1 MEQSFVNHPKV
12 NTNASGRGPA
22 TRRFPSLYFFNRKN
36 NKSGYMS
43 TSKVTD
49 KSSAPKGQKSA
60 NKALISTGAMTI
72 MIITTVVSLRGLP
85 SQAEFGIQSIFY
97 YLFAALVFL
106 IPFSLV
112 CAELASTYTHS
123 GGLYRWVSEAF
134 GPRWG
139 WSAMYLEWQ
148 TLVIWFPA
156 VLMFAAVSLAYIFWP
171 ESFDAKLSANK
182 IYTLIVVLA
191 VYWITNFISFRGMK
205 SSKILSTL
213 GGLFGTIV
221 PGAILIILGV
231 AYLCMGKPIMLT
243 HESFFPDFTKIGTI
257 VLAASIFLFYGGMEM
272 NAVHVQNMKNPA
284 RQFPRAMFLAVAVIV
299 LLFVF
304 ATLAI
309 GFVVPAK
316 DINLLASLLVAYN
329 DLWAAVG
336 VPWLGN
342 VMALLITFGVI
353 GQVSVIIAGPS
364 TGLVAVGESG
374 YLPRGLQKTN
384 KNGVNTP
391 ILYVQAIFVSLL
403 ALVLV
408 VLPSVESA
416 YQVMSQM
423 ATVIYLILVLMIYF
437 AFFRLRHTQPTKKRG
452 FRIPGGRLGEY
463 LIGGIGVL
471 GAVVA
476 MILSFFPPSQI
487 NTGSPVVYV
496 LIILVGSLV
505 FFLVPL
511 IVFAFRKPYWR
522 DPDADF
528 YPFDWQIEN
537 RKPSQISKWAPDFV
551 PAPAD
556 IAATDA
562 RVIALQHGETPA
574 EAEKLAEEARK
585 NFAAGEDPQTEAYD
599 VFNKEN
605 PDQAVKVNNK

>member
-1 MEQSFVNHPKV
+1 MANSNPSKP
-12 NTNASGRGPA
+12 GPQ
-22 TRRFPSLYFFNRKN
+22 
-36 NKSGYMS
+36 
-43 TSKVTD
+43 
-49 KSSAPKGQKSA
+49 PKGGKASQ
-60 NKALISTGAMTI
+60 ALISTGAMTV

-97 YLFAALVFL
+97 YLFAAIVFL

-123 GGLYRWVSEAF
+123 GGLYRWVAEAF
-134 GPRWG
+134 GPKWG
-139 WSAMYLEWQ
+139 WTAMYLEWQ

-171 ESFDAKLSANK
+171 ESFDARLSANK
-182 IYTLIVVLA
+182 IYTLVVVLA
-191 VYWITNFISFRGMK
+191 VYWITNFIAFRGMK

-243 HESFFPDFTKIGTI
+243 HESFFPDFSKIGTI

-284 RQFPRAMFLAVAVIV
+284 RQFPRAIFLAVAVIV

-374 YLPRGLQKTN
+374 YLPRSLQKTN
-384 KNGVNTP
+384 AQGVNKP

-403 ALVLV
+403 SLVLV

-437 AFFRLRHTQPTKKRG
+437 AFIRLRHTQPQKQRG
-452 FRIPGGRLGEY
+452 FRIPGGKLGEVVVA
-463 LIGGIGVL
+463 GIGIL

-476 MILSFFPPSQI
+476 MVLSFFPPSQI

-496 LIILVGSLV
+496 LIIFCGALL
-505 FFLVPL
+505 FFCVPL
-511 IVFAFRKPYWR
+511 IVFSKRKPSWR
-522 DPDADF
+522 NPKANF

-537 RKPSQISKWAPDFV
+537 RKPSEVSKWSPTYQPT
-551 PAPAD
+551 PAQ
-556 IAATDA
+556 IAGTDA
-562 RVIALQHGETPA
+562 RILAEENGATPA
-574 EAEKLAEEARK
+574 EAEKIAAEAEKAYDGSE
-585 NFAAGEDPQTEAYD
+585 NPQAEAYD
-599 VFNKEN
+599 ILDKEKGT
-605 PDQAVKVNNK
+605 VS

>member
-1 MEQSFVNHPKV
+1 MANSNPSKP
-12 NTNASGRGPA
+12 GPQA
-22 TRRFPSLYFFNRKN
+22 KGG
-36 NKSGYMS
+36 K
-43 TSKVTD
+43 
-49 KSSAPKGQKSA
+49 APQ
-60 NKALISTGAMTI
+60 ALISTGAMTV

-97 YLFAALVFL
+97 YLFAAIVFL

-123 GGLYRWVSEAF
+123 GGLYRWVAEAF
-134 GPRWG
+134 GPKWG
-139 WSAMYLEWQ
+139 WTAMYLEWQ

-171 ESFDAKLSANK
+171 ESFDARLSANK
-182 IYTLIVVLA
+182 IYTLVVVLA
-191 VYWITNFISFRGMK
+191 VYWITNFIAFRGMK

-231 AYLCMGKPIMLT
+231 AYLCMGKPIMLA
-243 HESFFPDFTKIGTI
+243 HESFFPDFSKIGTI

-284 RQFPRAMFLAVAVIV
+284 RQFPRAIFLAVAVIV

-374 YLPRGLQKTN
+374 YLPRSLQKTN
-384 KNGVNTP
+384 AQGVNKP

-403 ALVLV
+403 SLVLV

-437 AFFRLRHTQPTKKRG
+437 AFIRLRHTQPQKQRG
-452 FRIPGGRLGEY
+452 FRIPGGKLGEVVVA
-463 LIGGIGVL
+463 GIGIL

-476 MILSFFPPSQI
+476 MVLSFFPPSQI

-496 LIILVGSLV
+496 LIIFCGALL
-505 FFLVPL
+505 FFCVPL
-511 IVFAFRKPYWR
+511 IVFSKRKPSWR
-522 DPDADF
+522 NPKANF

-537 RKPSQISKWAPDFV
+537 RRPSKVSKWSPTYQPT
-551 PAPAD
+551 PAQ
-556 IAATDA
+556 IAGTDA
-562 RVIALQHGETPA
+562 RILAEENGASPA
-574 EAEKLAEEARK
+574 EAEKIAAEAEKAYDGSE
-585 NFAAGEDPQTEAYD
+585 NPQAEAYD
-599 VFNKEN
+599 ILDK
-605 PDQAVKVNNK
+605 DKGTGA

>member
-1 MEQSFVNHPKV
+1 MSDSNTPK
-12 NTNASGRGPA
+12 TSSPAS
-22 TRRFPSLYFFNRKN
+22 
-36 NKSGYMS
+36 KSGS
-43 TSKVTD
+43 PSK
-49 KSSAPKGQKSA
+49 AF
-60 NKALISTGAMTI
+60 ISTGAMTI

-97 YLFAALVFL
+97 YLFAAIFFLV
-106 IPFSLV
+106 PFSLV

-171 ESFDAKLSANK
+171 ESFDARLSANK
-182 IYTLIVVLA
+182 LYTLIVVLA
-191 VYWITNFISFRGMK
+191 VYWITNFIAFRGMK

-221 PGAILIILGV
+221 PAAVLIVLGV

-243 HESFFPDFTKIGTI
+243 HESFFPDFTKIGTV

-284 RQFPRAMFLAVAVIV
+284 REFPRAIFLAVAVIV
-299 LLFVF
+299 MIFVF

-329 DLWAAVG
+329 DLWATVG
-336 VPWLGN
+336 APWLGN

-374 YLPRGLQKTN
+374 YLPRSLQKVN
-384 KNGVNTP
+384 KNGVNKP

-437 AFFRLRHTQPTKKRG
+437 AFFRLRHTQPLKRRG
-452 FRIPGGRLGEY
+452 FRIPGGRFGE
-463 LIGGIGVL
+463 IAVGGIGIL
-471 GAVVA
+471 GAFIA
-476 MILSFFPPSQI
+476 MVLSFFPPSQI

-496 LIILVGSLV
+496 LIILCGAVI
-505 FFLVPL
+505 FFCLPL
-511 IVFAFRKPYWR
+511 IVFAKRKPSWR
-522 DPDADF
+522 NPDVDF

-537 RKPSQISKWAPDFV
+537 RRPSEVSKWSSDFT
-551 PAPAD
+551 PAGAD
-556 IAATDA
+556 VAAADA
-562 RVIALQHGETPA
+562 RI
-574 EAEKLAEEARK
+574 LAEENGASPADAQK
-585 NFAAGEDPQTEAYD
+585 LADEAAKAYNGSQTPQSVAYK
-599 VFNKEN
+599 VFNNDKT
-605 PDQAVKVNNK
+605 ATTGK

>member
-1 MEQSFVNHPKV
+1 MSTP
-12 NTNASGRGPA
+12 NTNQASASGTKGAKPA
-22 TRRFPSLYFFNRKN
+22 R
-36 NKSGYMS
+36 
-43 TSKVTD
+43 
-49 KSSAPKGQKSA
+49 
-60 NKALISTGAMTI
+60 ALISTGAMTI

-97 YLFAALVFL
+97 YLFAAIFFLV
-106 IPFSLV
+106 PFSLV

-171 ESFDAKLSANK
+171 ESFDARLSANK
-182 IYTLIVVLA
+182 LYTLIVVLA
-191 VYWITNFISFRGMK
+191 VYWITNFIAFRGMK

-299 LLFVF
+299 LIFIF

-316 DINLLASLLVAYN
+316 DINILASLLVAYN

-342 VMALLITFGVI
+342 VMALLITFGVV

-374 YLPRGLQKTN
+374 YLPRSLQKVN
-384 KNGVNTP
+384 RNGVNKS

-403 ALVLV
+403 SLVLV

-437 AFFRLRHTQPTKKRG
+437 AFFRLRRTQPQKPRG
-452 FRIPGGRLGEY
+452 FRVPGGKFGEWV
-463 LIGGIGVL
+463 IGGVGVL

-496 LIILVGSLV
+496 LIILCGAVV
-505 FFLVPL
+505 FFCLPL
-511 IVFAFRKPYWR
+511 IVFAKRKPSWR
-522 DPDADF
+522 NPDADF

-537 RKPSQISKWAPDFV
+537 RKPSEVSRWSSDFT
-551 PAPAD
+551 PTGAD
-556 IAATDA
+556 IASTDA
-562 RVIALQHGETPA
+562 RI
-574 EAEKLAEEARK
+574 LAEENGASPADAERI
-585 NFAAGEDPQTEAYD
+585 AAEAAKAFTGTDNPQTVANT
-599 VFNKEN
+599 VFAKSKETI
-605 PDQAVKVNNK
+605 KS

>member
-1 MEQSFVNHPKV
+1 MA
-12 NTNASGRGPA
+12 NTTPSNTPTKPGKPRPSG
-22 TRRFPSLYFFNRKN
+22 
-36 NKSGYMS
+36 
-43 TSKVTD
+43 
-49 KSSAPKGQKSA
+49 
-60 NKALISTGAMTI
+60 ALISTGAMTV

-97 YLFAALVFL
+97 YLFAAIVFL
-106 IPFSLV
+106 IPFSMV

-123 GGLYRWVSEAF
+123 GGLYRWVAEAF
-134 GPRWG
+134 GPKWG

-191 VYWITNFISFRGMK
+191 VYWITNFIAFRGMM

-221 PGAILIILGV
+221 PGAVLIILGV

-272 NAVHVQNMKNPA
+272 NAVHVQNMKDPA

-374 YLPRGLQKTN
+374 YLPRSLQNTN
-384 KNGVNTP
+384 SRGVNKP
-391 ILYVQAIFVSLL
+391 ILYVQAIFVSVLS
-403 ALVLV
+403 LVLV

-416 YQVMSQM
+416 YQIMSQM

-437 AFFRLRHTQPTKKRG
+437 AFIRLRRTQPQKRRG
-452 FRIPGGRLGEY
+452 FRVPGGKFGEVVVA
-463 LIGGIGVL
+463 GIGIL
-471 GAVVA
+471 GAIVA
-476 MILSFFPPSQI
+476 MILSFIPPSQI

-496 LIILVGSLV
+496 LIIFCGALL
-505 FFLVPL
+505 FFCVPL
-511 IVFAFRKPYWR
+511 IVFSKRKPSWR
-522 DPDADF
+522 NPQANF

-537 RKPSQISKWAPDFV
+537 REPSQVSKWS
-551 PAPAD
+551 AD
-556 IAATDA
+556 YTPTDSEIAATDA
-562 RVIALQHGETPA
+562 RI
-574 EAEKLAEEARK
+574 LAEENGATPADAAALADKAAKTYDGTK
-585 NFAAGEDPQTEAYD
+585 NPQAVAYE
-599 VFNKEN
+599 VFNEN
-605 PDQAVKVNNK
+605 KDSTAK

>member
-1 MEQSFVNHPKV
+1 MATSNPPK
-12 NTNASGRGPA
+12 T
-22 TRRFPSLYFFNRKN
+22 
-36 NKSGYMS
+36 
-43 TSKVTD
+43 
-49 KSSAPKGQKSA
+49 SSAPKAKSQS
-60 NKALISTGAMTI
+60 KSLISTGAMTI

-182 IYTLIVVLA
+182 LYTLVVVLA
-191 VYWITNFISFRGMK
+191 VYWITNFIAFRGMK

-221 PGAILIILGV
+221 PAAVLIILGV

-243 HESFFPDFTKIGTI
+243 HESFFPDFSKIGTI

-284 RQFPRAMFLAVAVIV
+284 RQFPRAIFLAVAAIV
-299 LLFVF
+299 LIFVF

-329 DLWAAVG
+329 DLWASVG

-374 YLPRGLQKTN
+374 YLPPSLQKTN
-384 KNGVNTP
+384 KNGVNKP
-391 ILYVQAIFVSLL
+391 ILYIQAIFVSLL

-437 AFFRLRHTQPTKKRG
+437 AFFRLRHTQPRKPRG
-452 FRIPGGRLGEY
+452 FRIPGGRFGEY
-463 LIGGIGVL
+463 LIGGVGVL
-471 GAVVA
+471 GAFIA

-487 NTGSPVVYV
+487 NTGNPVVYV
-496 LIILVGSLV
+496 LIILCGAVI
-505 FFLVPL
+505 FFCLPL
-511 IVFAFRKPYWR
+511 IVFAKRKPSWR
-522 DPDADF
+522 NPSVDF

-537 RKPSQISKWAPDFV
+537 RQPSEVSKWAASYTPTG
-551 PAPAD
+551 AD

-562 RVIALQHGETPA
+562 RILAEQNGVSPADADKLAA
-574 EAEKLAEEARK
+574 EAAKAYTDGD
-585 NFAAGEDPQTEAYD
+585 NPQAVAYS
-599 VFNKEN
+599 VFNKSKN
-605 PDQAVKVNNK
+605 TAAGK

>member
-1 MEQSFVNHPKV
+1 MANSNPSKP
-12 NTNASGRGPA
+12 GPQA
-22 TRRFPSLYFFNRKN
+22 KGG
-36 NKSGYMS
+36 K
-43 TSKVTD
+43 
-49 KSSAPKGQKSA
+49 APQ
-60 NKALISTGAMTI
+60 ALISTGAMTV

-97 YLFAALVFL
+97 YLFAAIVFL

-123 GGLYRWVSEAF
+123 GGLYRWVAEAF
-134 GPRWG
+134 GPKWG
-139 WSAMYLEWQ
+139 WTAMYLEWQ

-171 ESFDAKLSANK
+171 ESFDARLSANK
-182 IYTLIVVLA
+182 IYTLVVVLA
-191 VYWITNFISFRGMK
+191 VYWITNFIAFRGMK

-231 AYLCMGKPIMLT
+231 AYLCMGKPIMLA
-243 HESFFPDFTKIGTI
+243 HESFFPDFSKIGTI

-284 RQFPRAMFLAVAVIV
+284 RQFPRAIFLAVAVIV

-374 YLPRGLQKTN
+374 YLPRSLQKTN
-384 KNGVNTP
+384 AQGVNKP

-403 ALVLV
+403 SLVLV

-437 AFFRLRHTQPTKKRG
+437 AFIRLRHTQPQKQRG
-452 FRIPGGRLGEY
+452 FRLPGGKLGEVVVA
-463 LIGGIGVL
+463 GIGIL

-476 MILSFFPPSQI
+476 MVLSFFPPSQI

-496 LIILVGSLV
+496 LIIFCGALL
-505 FFLVPL
+505 FFCVPL
-511 IVFAFRKPYWR
+511 IVFSKRKPSWR
-522 DPDADF
+522 NPKANF

-537 RKPSQISKWAPDFV
+537 RRPSEVSKWSPTYQPT
-551 PAPAD
+551 PAQ
-556 IAATDA
+556 IAGTDA
-562 RVIALQHGETPA
+562 RILAEENGASPA
-574 EAEKLAEEARK
+574 EAEKIAAEAEK
-585 NFAAGEDPQTEAYD
+585 AYD
-599 VFNKEN
+599 GSEN
-605 PDQAVKVNNK
+605 PQAETYDILDKDKGTGA

>member
-1 MEQSFVNHPKV
+1 MA
-12 NTNASGRGPA
+12 NTTPSNTPTKPGKPRPSG
-22 TRRFPSLYFFNRKN
+22 
-36 NKSGYMS
+36 
-43 TSKVTD
+43 
-49 KSSAPKGQKSA
+49 
-60 NKALISTGAMTI
+60 ALISTGAMTV

-97 YLFAALVFL
+97 YLFAAIVFL
-106 IPFSLV
+106 IPFSMV

-123 GGLYRWVSEAF
+123 GGLYRWVAEAF
-134 GPRWG
+134 GPKWG

-191 VYWITNFISFRGMK
+191 VYWITNFIAFRGMK

-221 PGAILIILGV
+221 PGAVLIILGV

-272 NAVHVQNMKNPA
+272 NAVHVQNMKDPA

-374 YLPRGLQKTN
+374 YLPRSLQNTN
-384 KNGVNTP
+384 SRGVNKP
-391 ILYVQAIFVSLL
+391 ILYVQAIFVSVLS
-403 ALVLV
+403 LVLV

-416 YQVMSQM
+416 YQIMSQM

-437 AFFRLRHTQPTKKRG
+437 AFIRLRRTQPQKRRG
-452 FRIPGGRLGEY
+452 FRVPGGKFGEVVVA
-463 LIGGIGVL
+463 GIGIL
-471 GAVVA
+471 GAIVA
-476 MILSFFPPSQI
+476 MILSFIPPSQI

-496 LIILVGSLV
+496 LIIFCGALL
-505 FFLVPL
+505 FFCVPL
-511 IVFAFRKPYWR
+511 IVFSKRKPSWR
-522 DPDADF
+522 NPQANF

-537 RKPSQISKWAPDFV
+537 REPSQVSKWS
-551 PAPAD
+551 AD
-556 IAATDA
+556 YTPTDSEIAATDA
-562 RVIALQHGETPA
+562 RI
-574 EAEKLAEEARK
+574 LAEENGATPADAAALADKAAKTYDGTK
-585 NFAAGEDPQTEAYD
+585 NPQAVAYE
-599 VFNKEN
+599 VFNEN
-605 PDQAVKVNNK
+605 KGSTAK

>member
-1 MEQSFVNHPKV
+1 MA
-12 NTNASGRGPA
+12 NTTPSNTPTKPGKPRPSG
-22 TRRFPSLYFFNRKN
+22 
-36 NKSGYMS
+36 
-43 TSKVTD
+43 
-49 KSSAPKGQKSA
+49 
-60 NKALISTGAMTI
+60 ALISTGAMTV

-97 YLFAALVFL
+97 YLFAAIVFL
-106 IPFSLV
+106 IPFSMV

-123 GGLYRWVSEAF
+123 GGLYRWVAEAF
-134 GPRWG
+134 GPKWG

-191 VYWITNFISFRGMK
+191 VYWITNFIAFRGMK

-221 PGAILIILGV
+221 PGAVLIILGV

-272 NAVHVQNMKNPA
+272 NAVHVQNMKDPA

-309 GFVVPAK
+309 GFVVPTK

-374 YLPRGLQKTN
+374 YLPRSLQNTN
-384 KNGVNTP
+384 SRGVNKP
-391 ILYVQAIFVSLL
+391 ILYVQAIFVSVLS
-403 ALVLV
+403 LVLV

-416 YQVMSQM
+416 YQIMSQM

-437 AFFRLRHTQPTKKRG
+437 AFIRLRRTQPQKHRG
-452 FRIPGGRLGEY
+452 FRVPGGKFGEVVVA
-463 LIGGIGVL
+463 GIGIL
-471 GAVVA
+471 GAIVA
-476 MILSFFPPSQI
+476 MILSFIPPSQI

-496 LIILVGSLV
+496 LIIFCGALL
-505 FFLVPL
+505 FFCVPL
-511 IVFAFRKPYWR
+511 IVFSKRKPSWR
-522 DPDADF
+522 NPQANF

-537 RKPSQISKWAPDFV
+537 REPSQVSKWS
-551 PAPAD
+551 AD
-556 IAATDA
+556 YTPTDSEIAATDA
-562 RVIALQHGETPA
+562 RI
-574 EAEKLAEEARK
+574 LAEENGATPADAAALADKAAKTYDGTK
-585 NFAAGEDPQTEAYD
+585 NPQAVAYE
-599 VFNKEN
+599 VFNEN
-605 PDQAVKVNNK
+605 KGSTAK

>member
-1 MEQSFVNHPKV
+1 MANSNPSKP
-12 NTNASGRGPA
+12 GPQA
-22 TRRFPSLYFFNRKN
+22 KGG
-36 NKSGYMS
+36 K
-43 TSKVTD
+43 
-49 KSSAPKGQKSA
+49 APQ
-60 NKALISTGAMTI
+60 ALISTGAMTV

-97 YLFAALVFL
+97 YLFAAIVFL

-123 GGLYRWVSEAF
+123 GGLYRWVAEAF
-134 GPRWG
+134 GPKWG
-139 WSAMYLEWQ
+139 WTAMYLEWQ

-171 ESFDAKLSANK
+171 ESFDARLSANK
-182 IYTLIVVLA
+182 IYTLVVVLA
-191 VYWITNFISFRGMK
+191 VYWITNFIAFRGMK

-231 AYLCMGKPIMLT
+231 AYLCMGKPIMLA
-243 HESFFPDFTKIGTI
+243 HESFFPDFSKIGTI

-284 RQFPRAMFLAVAVIV
+284 RQFPRAIFLAVAVIV

-374 YLPRGLQKTN
+374 YLPRSLQKTN
-384 KNGVNTP
+384 AQGVNKP

-403 ALVLV
+403 SLVLV
-408 VLPSVESA
+408 VPPSVESA

-437 AFFRLRHTQPTKKRG
+437 AFIRLRHTQPQKQRG
-452 FRIPGGRLGEY
+452 FRIPGGKLGEVVVA
-463 LIGGIGVL
+463 GIGIL

-476 MILSFFPPSQI
+476 MVLSFFPPSQI

-496 LIILVGSLV
+496 LIIFCGALL
-505 FFLVPL
+505 FFCVPL
-511 IVFAFRKPYWR
+511 IVFSKRKPSWR
-522 DPDADF
+522 NPKANF

-537 RKPSQISKWAPDFV
+537 RRPSEVSKWSPTYQPT
-551 PAPAD
+551 PAQ
-556 IAATDA
+556 IAGTDA
-562 RVIALQHGETPA
+562 RILAEENGASPA
-574 EAEKLAEEARK
+574 EAEKIAAEAEKAYDGSE
-585 NFAAGEDPQTEAYD
+585 NPQAEAYD
-599 VFNKEN
+599 ILDK
-605 PDQAVKVNNK
+605 DKGTGA

>member
-1 MEQSFVNHPKV
+1 MANSNPSKP
-12 NTNASGRGPA
+12 GPQA
-22 TRRFPSLYFFNRKN
+22 KGG
-36 NKSGYMS
+36 K
-43 TSKVTD
+43 
-49 KSSAPKGQKSA
+49 APQ
-60 NKALISTGAMTI
+60 ALISTGAMTV

-97 YLFAALVFL
+97 YLFAAIVFL

-123 GGLYRWVSEAF
+123 GGLYRWVAEAF
-134 GPRWG
+134 GPKWG
-139 WSAMYLEWQ
+139 WTAMYLEWQ

-171 ESFDAKLSANK
+171 ESFDARLSANK
-182 IYTLIVVLA
+182 IYTLVVVLA
-191 VYWITNFISFRGMK
+191 VYWITNFIAFRGMK

-231 AYLCMGKPIMLT
+231 AYLCMGKPIMLA
-243 HESFFPDFTKIGTI
+243 HESFFPDFSKIGTI

-284 RQFPRAMFLAVAVIV
+284 RQFPRAIFLAVAVIV

-374 YLPRGLQKTN
+374 YLPRSLQKTN
-384 KNGVNTP
+384 AQGVNKP

-403 ALVLV
+403 SLVLV

-437 AFFRLRHTQPTKKRG
+437 AFIRLRHTQPQKQRG
-452 FRIPGGRLGEY
+452 FRLPGGKLGEVVVA
-463 LIGGIGVL
+463 GIGIL

-476 MILSFFPPSQI
+476 MVLSFFPPSQI

-496 LIILVGSLV
+496 LIIFCGALL
-505 FFLVPL
+505 FFCVPL
-511 IVFAFRKPYWR
+511 IVFSKRKPSWR
-522 DPDADF
+522 NPKANF

-537 RKPSQISKWAPDFV
+537 RRPSEVSKWS
-551 PAPAD
+551 PAYQPTPAQ
-556 IAATDA
+556 IAGTDA
-562 RVIALQHGETPA
+562 RILAEENGASPA
-574 EAEKLAEEARK
+574 EAEKIAAEAEKAYDGSE
-585 NFAAGEDPQTEAYD
+585 NPQAEAYD
-599 VFNKEN
+599 ILDK
-605 PDQAVKVNNK
+605 DKGTGA

>member
-1 MEQSFVNHPKV
+1 
-12 NTNASGRGPA
+12 
-22 TRRFPSLYFFNRKN
+22 
-36 NKSGYMS
+36 
-43 TSKVTD
+43 
-49 KSSAPKGQKSA
+49 
-60 NKALISTGAMTI
+60 MTV

-97 YLFAALVFL
+97 YLFAAIVFL
-106 IPFSLV
+106 IPFSMV

-134 GPRWG
+134 GPKWG

-171 ESFDAKLSANK
+171 EAFDARLASNKL
-182 IYTLIVVLA
+182 YTLIVVLG
-191 VYWITNFISFRGMK
+191 VYWICNFIAFRGMK

-231 AYLCMGKPIMLT
+231 AYFCMGKPIMLT

-272 NAVHVQNMKNPA
+272 NAVHVQSMKNPA
-284 RQFPRAMFLAVAVIV
+284 KQFPRAMFLAVAVIV

-329 DLWAAVG
+329 DLWASIG
-336 VPWLGN
+336 LPWLGN
-342 VMALLITFGVI
+342 VMAFLITFGVI

-374 YLPRGLQKTN
+374 YLPRGLQRTN
-384 KNGVNTP
+384 KRGVNKP
-391 ILYVQAIFVSLL
+391 ILYVQAIFVSIL

-416 YQVMSQM
+416 YQIMSQM

-437 AFFRLRHTQPTKKRG
+437 AFIRLRRTQPLKKRG
-452 FRIPGGRLGEY
+452 FRVPGGKFGEVV
-463 LIGGIGVL
+463 IAGIGIL

-487 NTGSPVVYV
+487 NTGSPLVYV
-496 LIILVGSLV
+496 LIILCGALV
-505 FFLVPL
+505 FFCVPL
-511 IVFAFRKPYWR
+511 IVFSKRKPSWR
-522 DPDADF
+522 DPNANF

-537 RKPSQISKWAPDFV
+537 RKPDQVSKWSSDYTP
-551 PAPAD
+551 
-556 IAATDA
+556 TDA
-562 RVIALQHGETPA
+562 EIAGTNARILALENGDTEA
-574 EAEKLAEEARK
+574 EAEQLAQQAQK
-585 NFAAGEDPQTEAYD
+585 AYD
-599 VFNKEN
+599 GTESPTAVAYAVFDKSKGADSSA
-605 PDQAVKVNNK
+605 PDTTK

>member
-1 MEQSFVNHPKV
+1 MSTP
-12 NTNASGRGPA
+12 NTNQASASGTKGAKPA
-22 TRRFPSLYFFNRKN
+22 R
-36 NKSGYMS
+36 
-43 TSKVTD
+43 
-49 KSSAPKGQKSA
+49 
-60 NKALISTGAMTI
+60 ALISTGAMTI

-97 YLFAALVFL
+97 YLFAAIFFL

-171 ESFDAKLSANK
+171 ESFDARLSANK
-182 IYTLIVVLA
+182 LYTLIVVLA
-191 VYWITNFISFRGMK
+191 VYWITNFIAFRGMK

-299 LLFVF
+299 LIFVF

-342 VMALLITFGVI
+342 VMALLITFGVV

-374 YLPRGLQKTN
+374 YLPRSLQKVN
-384 KNGVNTP
+384 RNGVNKP

-403 ALVLV
+403 SLVLV

-437 AFFRLRHTQPTKKRG
+437 AFFRLRRTQPQKPRG
-452 FRIPGGRLGEY
+452 FRVPGGKFGEWV
-463 LIGGIGVL
+463 IGGVGVL

-496 LIILVGSLV
+496 LIILCGAVV
-505 FFLVPL
+505 FFCLPL
-511 IVFAFRKPYWR
+511 IVFAKRKPSWR
-522 DPDADF
+522 NPDADF

-537 RKPSQISKWAPDFV
+537 RKPSEVSRWSSDFT
-551 PAPAD
+551 PTGAD
-556 IAATDA
+556 IASTDA
-562 RVIALQHGETPA
+562 RI
-574 EAEKLAEEARK
+574 LAEENGASPADAERI
-585 NFAAGEDPQTEAYD
+585 AAEAAKAFTGTDNPQTVANT
-599 VFNKEN
+599 VFAKSKETI
-605 PDQAVKVNNK
+605 KS

>member
-1 MEQSFVNHPKV
+1 MA
-12 NTNASGRGPA
+12 NTTPSQPTTNKPA
-22 TRRFPSLYFFNRKN
+22 
-36 NKSGYMS
+36 G
-43 TSKVTD
+43 SKPT
-49 KSSAPKGQKSA
+49 
-60 NKALISTGAMTI
+60 KALISTGAMTV

-97 YLFAALVFL
+97 YLFAAIVFL

-134 GPRWG
+134 GPKWG

-171 ESFDAKLSANK
+171 ESFDAKLASNK
-182 IYTLIVVLA
+182 LYTLIVVLA
-191 VYWITNFISFRGMK
+191 VYWLTNFIAFKGMK

-231 AYLCMGKPIMLT
+231 AYFCMGKPIMLT

-284 RQFPRAMFLAVAVIV
+284 RQFPRAIFLAVAVIV

-329 DLWAAVG
+329 DLWASIG

-384 KNGVNTP
+384 KRGVNKP
-391 ILYVQAIFVSLL
+391 ILYVQAIFVSILS
-403 ALVLV
+403 LVLV

-423 ATVIYLILVLMIYF
+423 ATVIYLILVMMIYF
-437 AFFRLRHTQPTKKRG
+437 AFIRLRHTQPQKRRG
-452 FRIPGGRLGEY
+452 FRIPGGKFGEVV
-463 LIGGIGVL
+463 IAGIGIL
-471 GAVVA
+471 GAAIA
-476 MILSFFPPSQI
+476 MILSFIPPSQI

-496 LIILVGSLV
+496 LIIFCGALL
-505 FFLVPL
+505 FFCVPL
-511 IVFAFRKPYWR
+511 IVFAKRKPSWR
-522 DPDADF
+522 NPQANF

-537 RKPSQISKWAPDFV
+537 RKPSEVSKWASDFT
-551 PAPAD
+551 PTDAE
-556 IAATDA
+556 IAGTDA
-562 RVIALQHGETPA
+562 RILAEENGATPA
-574 EAEKLAEEARK
+574 EASQIAQEAAK
-585 NFAAGEDPQTEAYD
+585 AYD
-599 VFNKEN
+599 GTTTPQALAYSILNKEKSTIKQN
-605 PDQAVKVNNK
+605 

>member
-1 MEQSFVNHPKV
+1 MTTSNPPKKS
-12 NTNASGRGPA
+12 TASKAG
-22 TRRFPSLYFFNRKN
+22 S
-36 NKSGYMS
+36 S
-43 TSKVTD
+43 T
-49 KSSAPKGQKSA
+49 
-60 NKALISTGAMTI
+60 KALISTGAMTI

-97 YLFAALVFL
+97 YLFAAIFFL

-171 ESFDAKLSANK
+171 ESFDARLSANK
-182 IYTLIVVLA
+182 IYTLLVVLG
-191 VYWITNFISFRGMK
+191 VYWICNFIAFRGMK
-205 SSKILSTL
+205 SSKMLSTL

-221 PGAILIILGV
+221 PAAVLIILGV

-243 HESFFPDFTKIGTI
+243 HENFFPDFTKIGTI

-284 RQFPRAMFLAVAVIV
+284 REFPRAIFLAVAVIV
-299 LLFVF
+299 LIFVF

-329 DLWAAVG
+329 DLWASVG

-374 YLPRGLQKTN
+374 YLPRGLQKVN
-384 KNGVNTP
+384 SNGVNKP

-437 AFFRLRHTQPTKKRG
+437 AFFRLRHTQPQKPRG
-452 FRIPGGRLGEY
+452 FRIPGGRFGEY
-463 LIGGIGVL
+463 VIGGVGVIG
-471 GAVVA
+471 AFIA

-487 NTGSPVVYV
+487 NTGNPVVYV
-496 LIILVGSLV
+496 LIILCGAVV
-505 FFLVPL
+505 FFCLPLV
-511 IVFAFRKPYWR
+511 VFAKRKPSWR
-522 DPDADF
+522 NPSANF
-528 YPFDWQIEN
+528 YPFDWQIED
-537 RKPSQISKWAPDFV
+537 RLPSEVSKWTADYTPTD
-551 PAPAD
+551 AD

-562 RVIALQHGETPA
+562 RI
-574 EAEKLAEEARK
+574 LAEENGASKADAARLADE
-585 NFAAGEDPQTEAYD
+585 AAKAYTDGDNPQSVAYS
-599 VFNKEN
+599 VFNKDKNQTE
-605 PDQAVKVNNK
+605 

>member
-1 MEQSFVNHPKV
+1 MSTP
-12 NTNASGRGPA
+12 NTNQASASGTKGAKPA
-22 TRRFPSLYFFNRKN
+22 R
-36 NKSGYMS
+36 
-43 TSKVTD
+43 
-49 KSSAPKGQKSA
+49 
-60 NKALISTGAMTI
+60 ALISTGAMTI

-97 YLFAALVFL
+97 YLFAAIFFLV
-106 IPFSLV
+106 PFSLV

-171 ESFDAKLSANK
+171 ESFDARLSANK
-182 IYTLIVVLA
+182 LYTLIVVLA
-191 VYWITNFISFRGMK
+191 VYWITNFIAFRGMK

-299 LLFVF
+299 LIFIF

-316 DINLLASLLVAYN
+316 DINILASLLVAYN

-342 VMALLITFGVI
+342 VMALLITFGVV

-374 YLPRGLQKTN
+374 YLPRSLQKVN
-384 KNGVNTP
+384 RNGVNKP

-403 ALVLV
+403 SLVLV

-437 AFFRLRHTQPTKKRG
+437 AFFRLRRTQPQKPRG
-452 FRIPGGRLGEY
+452 FRVPGGKFGEWVV
-463 LIGGIGVL
+463 GGVGVL

-496 LIILVGSLV
+496 LIILCGAVV
-505 FFLVPL
+505 FFCLPL
-511 IVFAFRKPYWR
+511 IVFAKRKPSWR
-522 DPDADF
+522 NPDADF

-537 RKPSQISKWAPDFV
+537 RKPSEVSRWSSDFT
-551 PAPAD
+551 PTGAD
-556 IAATDA
+556 IASTDA
-562 RVIALQHGETPA
+562 RI
-574 EAEKLAEEARK
+574 LAEENGASPADAERI
-585 NFAAGEDPQTEAYD
+585 AAEAAKAFTGTDNPQTVANT
-599 VFNKEN
+599 VFAKSKETI
-605 PDQAVKVNNK
+605 KS

>member
-1 MEQSFVNHPKV
+1 MA
-12 NTNASGRGPA
+12 NTTPSNTPTKPGKPRPSG
-22 TRRFPSLYFFNRKN
+22 
-36 NKSGYMS
+36 
-43 TSKVTD
+43 
-49 KSSAPKGQKSA
+49 
-60 NKALISTGAMTI
+60 ALISTGAMTV

-97 YLFAALVFL
+97 YLFAAIVFL
-106 IPFSLV
+106 IPFSMV

-123 GGLYRWVSEAF
+123 GGLYRWVAEAF
-134 GPRWG
+134 GPKWG

-191 VYWITNFISFRGMK
+191 VYWTTNFIAFRGMK

-221 PGAILIILGV
+221 PGAVLIILGV

-272 NAVHVQNMKNPA
+272 NAVHVQNMKDPA

-374 YLPRGLQKTN
+374 YLPRSLQNTN
-384 KNGVNTP
+384 SRGVNKP
-391 ILYVQAIFVSLL
+391 ILYVQAIFVSVLS
-403 ALVLV
+403 LVLV

-416 YQVMSQM
+416 YQIMSQM

-437 AFFRLRHTQPTKKRG
+437 AFIRLRRTQPQKRRG
-452 FRIPGGRLGEY
+452 FRVPGGKFGEVVVA
-463 LIGGIGVL
+463 GIGIL
-471 GAVVA
+471 GAIVA
-476 MILSFFPPSQI
+476 MILSFIPPSQI

-496 LIILVGSLV
+496 LIIFCGALL
-505 FFLVPL
+505 FFCVPL
-511 IVFAFRKPYWR
+511 IVFSKRKPSWR
-522 DPDADF
+522 NPQANF

-537 RKPSQISKWAPDFV
+537 REPSQVSKWS
-551 PAPAD
+551 AD
-556 IAATDA
+556 YTPTDSEIAATDA
-562 RVIALQHGETPA
+562 RI
-574 EAEKLAEEARK
+574 LAEENGATPADAAALADKAAKTYDGTK
-585 NFAAGEDPQTEAYD
+585 NPQAVAYE
-599 VFNKEN
+599 VFNEN
-605 PDQAVKVNNK
+605 KGSTAK

>member
-1 MEQSFVNHPKV
+1 MANSNPSKP
-12 NTNASGRGPA
+12 GPQA
-22 TRRFPSLYFFNRKN
+22 KGG
-36 NKSGYMS
+36 K
-43 TSKVTD
+43 
-49 KSSAPKGQKSA
+49 APQ
-60 NKALISTGAMTI
+60 ALISTGAMTV

-97 YLFAALVFL
+97 YLFAAIVFL

-123 GGLYRWVSEAF
+123 GGLYRWVAEAF
-134 GPRWG
+134 GPKWG
-139 WSAMYLEWQ
+139 WTAMYLEWQ

-171 ESFDAKLSANK
+171 ESFDARLSANK
-182 IYTLIVVLA
+182 IYTLVVVLA
-191 VYWITNFISFRGMK
+191 VYWITNFIAFRGMK

-231 AYLCMGKPIMLT
+231 AYLCMGKPIMLA
-243 HESFFPDFTKIGTI
+243 HESFFPDFSKIGTI

-284 RQFPRAMFLAVAVIV
+284 RQFPRAIFLAVAVIV

-374 YLPRGLQKTN
+374 YLPRSLQKTN
-384 KNGVNTP
+384 AQGVNKP

-403 ALVLV
+403 SLVLV

-437 AFFRLRHTQPTKKRG
+437 AFIRLRHTQPQKQRG
-452 FRIPGGRLGEY
+452 FRIPGGKLGEVVVA
-463 LIGGIGVL
+463 GIGIL

-476 MILSFFPPSQI
+476 MVLSFFPPSQI

-496 LIILVGSLV
+496 LIIFCGALL
-505 FFLVPL
+505 FFCVPL
-511 IVFAFRKPYWR
+511 IVFSKRKPSWR
-522 DPDADF
+522 NPKANF
-528 YPFDWQIEN
+528 YPIDWQIEN
-537 RKPSQISKWAPDFV
+537 RRPSEVSKWSPTYQPT
-551 PAPAD
+551 PAQ
-556 IAATDA
+556 IAGTDA
-562 RVIALQHGETPA
+562 RILAEENGASPA
-574 EAEKLAEEARK
+574 EAEKIAAEAEKAYDGSE
-585 NFAAGEDPQTEAYD
+585 NPQAEAYD
-599 VFNKEN
+599 ILDK
-605 PDQAVKVNNK
+605 DKGTGA

>member
-1 MEQSFVNHPKV
+1 
-12 NTNASGRGPA
+12 
-22 TRRFPSLYFFNRKN
+22 
-36 NKSGYMS
+36 MS
-43 TSKVTD
+43 TSNTSKA
-49 KSSAPKGQKSA
+49 SSAAKGTSSG
-60 NKALISTGAMTI
+60 KALISTGAMTI

-85 SQAEFGIQSIFY
+85 SQAEFGVQSIFY
-97 YLFAALVFL
+97 YLFAALFFL

-171 ESFDAKLSANK
+171 ESFDARLSANK
-182 IYTLIVVLA
+182 IYTLLVVLG
-191 VYWITNFISFRGMK
+191 VYWSTNFIAFRGMK

-221 PGAILIILGV
+221 PASVLIVLGV
-231 AYLCMGKPIMLT
+231 AYLAMGKPIMLT

-272 NAVHVQNMKNPA
+272 NAVHVQSMKNPA
-284 RQFPRAMFLAVAVIV
+284 REFPRAMFLAVAAIV
-299 LLFVF
+299 LIFVF

-329 DLWAAVG
+329 DLWASVG

-374 YLPRGLQKTN
+374 YLPRSLQKVNANGIN
-384 KNGVNTP
+384 KP

-403 ALVLV
+403 SLVLV

-416 YQVMSQM
+416 YQIMSQM

-437 AFFRLRHTQPTKKRG
+437 AFFRLRRTQPDKPRG
-452 FRIPGGRLGEY
+452 FSIPGGKFGEFA
-463 LIGGIGVL
+463 IGGVGVL
-471 GAVVA
+471 GAVIA

-487 NTGSPVVYV
+487 NTGNPVVYV
-496 LIILVGSLV
+496 LIILCGAVV
-505 FFLVPL
+505 FFCLPL
-511 IVFAFRKPYWR
+511 IVFAKRKPTWR
-522 DPDADF
+522 NPDANF

-537 RKPSQISKWAPDFV
+537 RKPSAVSKWASDYV
-551 PAPAD
+551 PTEAE

-562 RVIALQHGETPA
+562 RLI
-574 EAEKLAEEARK
+574 AEENGLSPDDSAGLATQ
-585 NFAAGEDPQTEAYD
+585 AADEFKAGD
-599 VFNKEN
+599 N
-605 PDQAVKVNNK
+605 PQAVANNVFTRYKRTAGK

>member
-1 MEQSFVNHPKV
+1 MANSNPSKP
-12 NTNASGRGPA
+12 GPQA
-22 TRRFPSLYFFNRKN
+22 KGG
-36 NKSGYMS
+36 K
-43 TSKVTD
+43 
-49 KSSAPKGQKSA
+49 APQ
-60 NKALISTGAMTI
+60 ALISTGAMTV

-97 YLFAALVFL
+97 YLFAAIVFL

-123 GGLYRWVSEAF
+123 GGLYRWVAEAF
-134 GPRWG
+134 GPKWG
-139 WSAMYLEWQ
+139 WTAMYLEWQ

-171 ESFDAKLSANK
+171 ESFDARLSANK
-182 IYTLIVVLA
+182 IYTLVVVLA
-191 VYWITNFISFRGMK
+191 VYWITNFIAFRGMK

-231 AYLCMGKPIMLT
+231 AYLCMGKPIMLA
-243 HESFFPDFTKIGTI
+243 HESFFPDFSKIGTI

-284 RQFPRAMFLAVAVIV
+284 RQFPRAIFLAVAVIV

-374 YLPRGLQKTN
+374 YLPRSLQKTN
-384 KNGVNTP
+384 AQGVNKP

-403 ALVLV
+403 SLVLV

-437 AFFRLRHTQPTKKRG
+437 AFIRLRHTQPQKQRG
-452 FRIPGGRLGEY
+452 FRIPGGKLGEVVVA
-463 LIGGIGVL
+463 GIGIL

-476 MILSFFPPSQI
+476 MVLSFFPPSQI

-496 LIILVGSLV
+496 LIIFCGALL
-505 FFLVPL
+505 FFCVPL
-511 IVFAFRKPYWR
+511 IVFSKRKPSWR
-522 DPDADF
+522 NPKANF

-537 RKPSQISKWAPDFV
+537 RRPSEVSKWSPTYQPT
-551 PAPAD
+551 PAQ
-556 IAATDA
+556 IAGTDA
-562 RVIALQHGETPA
+562 RILAEENGASPA
-574 EAEKLAEEARK
+574 EAEKIAAEAEKAYDGSE
-585 NFAAGEDPQTEAYD
+585 NPQAEAYD
-599 VFNKEN
+599 ILDKEKGTG
-605 PDQAVKVNNK
+605 A

>member
-1 MEQSFVNHPKV
+1 MA
-12 NTNASGRGPA
+12 NTTPSNTPTKPGKPRPSG
-22 TRRFPSLYFFNRKN
+22 
-36 NKSGYMS
+36 
-43 TSKVTD
+43 
-49 KSSAPKGQKSA
+49 
-60 NKALISTGAMTI
+60 ALISTGAMTV

-97 YLFAALVFL
+97 YLFAAIVFL
-106 IPFSLV
+106 IPFSMV

-123 GGLYRWVSEAF
+123 GGLYRWVAEAF
-134 GPRWG
+134 GPKWG

-191 VYWITNFISFRGMK
+191 VYWITNFIAFRGMK

-221 PGAILIILGV
+221 PGAVLIILGV

-272 NAVHVQNMKNPA
+272 NAVHVQNMKDPA

-309 GFVVPAK
+309 GFVVPTK

-374 YLPRGLQKTN
+374 YLPRSLQNTN
-384 KNGVNTP
+384 SRGVNKP
-391 ILYVQAIFVSLL
+391 ILYVQAIFVSVLS
-403 ALVLV
+403 LVLV

-416 YQVMSQM
+416 YQIMSQM

-437 AFFRLRHTQPTKKRG
+437 AFIRLRRTQPQKRRG
-452 FRIPGGRLGEY
+452 FRVPGGKFGEV
-463 LIGGIGVL
+463 IVAGIGIL
-471 GAVVA
+471 GAIVA
-476 MILSFFPPSQI
+476 MILSFIPPSQI

-496 LIILVGSLV
+496 LIIFCGALL
-505 FFLVPL
+505 FFCVPL
-511 IVFAFRKPYWR
+511 IVFSKRKPSWR
-522 DPDADF
+522 NPQAIF

-537 RKPSQISKWAPDFV
+537 REPSQVSKWS
-551 PAPAD
+551 AD
-556 IAATDA
+556 YTPTDSEIAATDA
-562 RVIALQHGETPA
+562 RI
-574 EAEKLAEEARK
+574 LAEENGATPADAAALADKAAKTYDGTK
-585 NFAAGEDPQTEAYD
+585 NPQAVAYE
-599 VFNKEN
+599 VFNEN
-605 PDQAVKVNNK
+605 KGSTAK

>member
-1 MEQSFVNHPKV
+1 MA
-12 NTNASGRGPA
+12 NTTPSNTPTKPGKPRPSG
-22 TRRFPSLYFFNRKN
+22 
-36 NKSGYMS
+36 
-43 TSKVTD
+43 
-49 KSSAPKGQKSA
+49 
-60 NKALISTGAMTI
+60 ALISTGAMTV

-97 YLFAALVFL
+97 YLFAAIVFL
-106 IPFSLV
+106 IPFSMV

-123 GGLYRWVSEAF
+123 GGLYRWVAEAF
-134 GPRWG
+134 GPKWG

-191 VYWITNFISFRGMK
+191 VYWITNFIAFRGMK

-221 PGAILIILGV
+221 PGAVLIILGV

-272 NAVHVQNMKNPA
+272 NAVHVQNMKDPA

-374 YLPRGLQKTN
+374 YLPRSLQNTN
-384 KNGVNTP
+384 SRGVNKP
-391 ILYVQAIFVSLL
+391 ILYVQAIFVSVLS
-403 ALVLV
+403 LVLV

-416 YQVMSQM
+416 YQIMSQM

-437 AFFRLRHTQPTKKRG
+437 AFIRLRRTQPQKRRG
-452 FRIPGGRLGEY
+452 FRVPGGKFGEVVVA
-463 LIGGIGVL
+463 GIGIL
-471 GAVVA
+471 GAIVA
-476 MILSFFPPSQI
+476 MILSFIPPSQI

-496 LIILVGSLV
+496 LIIFCGALL
-505 FFLVPL
+505 FFCVPL
-511 IVFAFRKPYWR
+511 IVFSKRKPSWR
-522 DPDADF
+522 NPQANF

-537 RKPSQISKWAPDFV
+537 REPSQVSKWS
-551 PAPAD
+551 AD
-556 IAATDA
+556 YTPTDSEIAATDA
-562 RVIALQHGETPA
+562 RI
-574 EAEKLAEEARK
+574 LAEENGATPADAAALADKAAKTYDGTK
-585 NFAAGEDPQTEAYD
+585 NPQAVAYE
-599 VFNKEN
+599 VFNEN
-605 PDQAVKVNNK
+605 KDSTAK